1 LVAPTAPATGYGP
14 IVTRDMVWVLL
25 HSGFAVGAAAV
36 AVRSSRAE
44 RTYVGVRA
52 REQVGECERSLD
64 TDVLVANSELLILA
78 RRAGTCSDHGG
89 EVRAT
94 RRKTRCIET
103 RRTENGIPVPARLR

>member
-1 LVAPTAPATGYGP
+1 MVAPTARATGYGP
-14 IVTRDMVWVLL
+14 IVTRDMAGVLL

-36 AVRSSRAE
+36 VVRSSRGE

-52 REQVGECERSLD
+52 REQVGGWERFLD

-78 RRAGTCSDHGG
+78 RRAGTCYDHGG

-94 RRKTRCIET
+94 PRKARCTET
-103 RRTENGIPVPARLR
+103 RRTENGIPVPARQR